1 MPSIV
6 ATFTWLEGLAW
17 TTALRESPYGYPLIE
32 TSHVASILIFAG
44 LVIMMDLRLVGL
56 AFTRAPLAQ
65 IQQRLFPWQMGA
77 FVPSMATGV
86 LLFCVDPLRYYRN
99 TLFLAKLVLLT
110 LAGLN
115 ALVFH
120 LKTYRR
126 ADGWDDDPLVTGVA
140 RLAGAGS
147 IFLWSLI
154 IVTSRLIPNDWF
166 KWGR

>member
-6 ATFTWLEGLAW
+6 PTFTWLEGLAW

-32 TSHVASILIFAG
+32 TAHVACIVVFAG

-56 AFTRAPLAQ
+56 AFTQGPLGQ
-65 IQQRLFPWQMGA
+65 IQRRLFPWQMA
-77 FVPSMATGV
+77 TFVPSTATGI

-99 TLFLAKLVLLT
+99 VLFLAKLVFFV

-115 ALVFH
+115 ALTFH

-126 ADGWDDDPLVTGVA
+126 AEGWDEDPQAIATA
-140 RLAGAGS
+140 RLAGAAS
-147 IFLWSLI
+147 LLLWSLT
-154 IVTSRLIPNDWF
+154 IVSGRLIPNNWF
-166 KWGR
+166 N

>member
-6 ATFTWLEGLAW
+6 RTFAWLEGLGW

-32 TSHVASILIFAG
+32 TSHVACIVVFAG

-56 AFTRAPLAQ
+56 AFTNAPLAQ
-65 IQQRLFPWQMGA
+65 IQRRLFPWQMA
-77 FVPSMATGV
+77 TFVPSTATGI

-99 TLFLAKLVLLT
+99 VFFLAKLVLLV

-115 ALVFH
+115 ALAFH

-126 ADGWDDDPLVTGVA
+126 AEGWDEDPHVIATA
-140 RLAGAGS
+140 RLAGAAS
-147 IFLWSLI
+147 LLIWSLT
-154 IVTSRLIPNDWF
+154 IVSSRLIPNNWF
-166 KWGR
+166 K